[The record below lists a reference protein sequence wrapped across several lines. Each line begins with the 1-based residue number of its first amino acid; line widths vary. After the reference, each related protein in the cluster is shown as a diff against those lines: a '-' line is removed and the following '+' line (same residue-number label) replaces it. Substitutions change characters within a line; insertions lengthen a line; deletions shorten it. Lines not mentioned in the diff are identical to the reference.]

1 MLNDLLSFLYLLQT
15 KMNLMSDTQISSENA
30 GTEDASQE
38 IDITTLIKSKFPKKN
53 PRPEFVENLKSQVIN
68 NEEEN

>member
-1 MLNDLLSFLYLLQT
+1 
-15 KMNLMSDTQISSENA
+15 MSDTQISSENA
-30 GTEDASQE
+30 GTEDAGQE

-53 PRPEFVENLKSQVIN
+53 PCPEFVENLKSQVIN